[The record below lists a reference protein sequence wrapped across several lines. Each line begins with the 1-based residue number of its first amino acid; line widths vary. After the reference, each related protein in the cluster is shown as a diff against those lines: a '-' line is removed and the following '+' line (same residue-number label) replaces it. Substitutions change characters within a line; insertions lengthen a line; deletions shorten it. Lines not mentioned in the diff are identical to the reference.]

1 MIEFIQKQIEAS
13 ERLFQMMRTDHDS
26 RMKEMEHWARTTQS
40 LIEKLAERDMTINM
54 LRNGTN
60 VSKTETNVP
69 GNMTGDVTGD
79 VSFENPER
87 RLKVMEKQLEAL
99 SEQVKRLKD
108 ENEALRLDLGLK
120 DRGL

>member
-13 ERLFQMMRTDHDS
+13 ERLFEMMRSDHYT

-40 LIEKLAERDMTINM
+40 LIEKLHERDMTIDM
-54 LRNGTN
+54 LKSGKN
-60 VSKTETNVP
+60 VSKPDTNVP
-69 GNMTGDVTGD
+69 KNETED

-87 RLKVMEKQLEAL
+87 RLKIMEKQLEAMA
-99 SEQVKRLKD
+99 EQIKRLKD

-120 DRGL
+120 VHGL

>member
-13 ERLFQMMRTDHDS
+13 ERLFEMMRSDHDT

-40 LIEKLAERDMTINM
+40 LIEKLHERDMTIDM
-54 LRNGTN
+54 LKKWHRSFPKTDTN
-60 VSKTETNVP
+60 VSKNETE
-69 GNMTGDVTGD
+69 D

-87 RLKVMEKQLEAL
+87 RLKIMEKQLEAL
-99 SEQVKRLKD
+99 VEQIKRLKD

-120 DRGL
+120 VHGL

>member
-13 ERLFQMMRTDHDS
+13 ERLFEMMRSDHDT

-40 LIEKLAERDMTINM
+40 LIEKLHERDMTIDI
-54 LRNGTN
+54 LRKGTIVPKN
-60 VSKTETNVP
+60 ETE
-69 GNMTGDVTGD
+69 D

-87 RLKVMEKQLEAL
+87 RLKIMEKQLEAMA
-99 SEQVKRLKD
+99 EQVKRLKD

-120 DRGL
+120 VLGL

>member
-13 ERLFQMMRTDHDS
+13 ERLFEMMRDDHDT

-40 LIEKLAERDMTINM
+40 LVEKLHERDMTIDM
-54 LRNGTN
+54 LKNGKN
-60 VSKTETNVP
+60 VSKTDTNVP
-69 GNMTGDVTGD
+69 KNETAD

-87 RLKVMEKQLEAL
+87 RLKLMEEHIKQLSSQIL
-99 SEQVKRLKD
+99 RLKD

-120 DRGL
+120 VHGL

>member
-60 VSKTETNVP
+60 VPKTETNVP
-69 GNMTGDVTGD
+69 ENMTGD

-99 SEQVKRLKD
+99 VEQVKRLKD

>member
-13 ERLFQMMRTDHDS
+13 ERLFDMMQKDHND
-26 RMKEMEHWARTTQS
+26 RMKEMEHWARTTKS
-40 LIEKLAERDMTINM
+40 LVEKLAERDMTINM
-54 LRNGTN
+54 LKNGKN
-60 VSKTETNVP
+60 VSKTETNVSK
-69 GNMTGDVTGD
+69 NETED

-99 SEQVKRLKD
+99 VEQVKHLKD

>member
-13 ERLFQMMRTDHDS
+13 ERLFDMMQKDHND

-40 LIEKLAERDMTINM
+40 LVEKLAERDMTISM
-54 LRNGTN
+54 LKNGTI
-60 VSKTETNVP
+60 VPKTEAP
-69 GNMTGDVTGD
+69 GED

-99 SEQVKRLKD
+99 TEQVTRLKD

>member
-13 ERLFQMMRTDHDS
+13 ERLFDMMQKDHND

-40 LIEKLAERDMTINM
+40 LVEKLAERDMTISM
-54 LRNGTN
+54 LKNGTN
-60 VSKTETNVP
+60 VPKAETP
-69 GNMTGDVTGD
+69 GED

-99 SEQVKRLKD
+99 VEQVKHLKD

>member
-13 ERLFQMMRTDHDS
+13 ERLFEMMRSDHDT

-40 LIEKLAERDMTINM
+40 LIEKLHERDMTIDI
-54 LRNGTN
+54 LRKGTP
-60 VSKTETNVP
+60 VPETSTP
-69 GNMTGDVTGD
+69 PTAAD

-87 RLKVMEKQLEAL
+87 RLKLME
-99 SEQVKRLKD
+99 EQVKHLSSQILRLKD

-120 DRGL
+120 VHGL

>member
-13 ERLFQMMRTDHDS
+13 ERLFEMMRSDHDT

-40 LIEKLAERDMTINM
+40 LVEKLAERDMTIDM
-54 LRNGTN
+54 LKNGTN
-60 VSKTETNVP
+60 VPKNETA
-69 GNMTGDVTGD
+69 D

-87 RLKVMEKQLEAL
+87 RLKLME
-99 SEQVKRLKD
+99 EQVKHLSSQILRLKD

-120 DRGL
+120 VHGL

>member
-13 ERLFQMMRTDHDS
+13 ERLFEMMQKDHTD
-26 RMKEMEHWARTTQS
+26 RMKEMEHWARTTKS
-40 LIEKLAERDMTINM
+40 LVEKLAERDMTISM
-54 LRNGTN
+54 LKNGTN

-69 GNMTGDVTGD
+69 ENMTED

-87 RLKVMEKQLEAL
+87 RLKVMDKQIEAL
-99 SEQVKRLKD
+99 VKQVERLRD

>member
-13 ERLFQMMRTDHDS
+13 ERLFDMMQKDHTD
-26 RMKEMEHWARTTQS
+26 RMEEMEHWARTTQS
-40 LIEKLAERDMTINM
+40 LVEKLAERDTTISM
-54 LRNGTN
+54 LKKGTN
-60 VSKTETNVP
+60 VPKTEANVP
-69 GNMTGDVTGD
+69 GNMTED

-99 SEQVKRLKD
+99 VEQVKHLKD

>member
-13 ERLFQMMRTDHDS
+13 ERLFEMMRSDHDT

-40 LIEKLAERDMTINM
+40 LIEKLHERDMTIDI
-54 LRNGTN
+54 LRKGTS
-60 VSKTETNVP
+60 VSETSTP
-69 GNMTGDVTGD
+69 PTAAD

-87 RLKVMEKQLEAL
+87 RLKIMEKQLEAMA
-99 SEQVKRLKD
+99 EQIKRLKD

-120 DRGL
+120 VHGL

>member
-13 ERLFQMMRTDHDS
+13 ERLFDMMQKDHND
-26 RMKEMEHWARTTQS
+26 RMKEIEHWARTTQS
-40 LIEKLAERDMTINM
+40 LVEKLAERDMTINM
-54 LRNGTN
+54 LRSGTN
-60 VSKTETNVP
+60 VPKTETH
-69 GNMTGDVTGD
+69 GED

-99 SEQVKRLKD
+99 VEQVKRLKD

>member
-13 ERLFQMMRTDHDS
+13 ERLFEMMRSDHDT

-40 LIEKLAERDMTINM
+40 LIEKLHERDMTIDM
-54 LRNGTN
+54 LKNGRN
-60 VSKTETNVP
+60 VSKNETE
-69 GNMTGDVTGD
+69 D

-87 RLKVMEKQLEAL
+87 RLKIMEKQLEAL
-99 SEQVKRLKD
+99 VEQVKRLKD

-120 DRGL
+120 VRGL

>member
-13 ERLFQMMRTDHDS
+13 ERLFEMMRTDHDT

-40 LIEKLAERDMTINM
+40 LIEKLHERDMTIDM
-54 LRNGTN
+54 LKNGKN
-60 VSKTETNVP
+60 VSKTDTNVP
-69 GNMTGDVTGD
+69 KNETED

-87 RLKVMEKQLEAL
+87 RLKLMEEQIKHL
-99 SEQVKRLKD
+99 SSQILRLKD

-120 DRGL
+120 VHGL